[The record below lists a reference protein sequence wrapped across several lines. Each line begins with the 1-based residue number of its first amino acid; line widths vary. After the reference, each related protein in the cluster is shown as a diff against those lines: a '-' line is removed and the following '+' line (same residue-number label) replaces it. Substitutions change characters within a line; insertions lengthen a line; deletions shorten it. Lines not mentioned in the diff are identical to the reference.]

1 MAKKFSEY
9 KCTECGKKTP
19 KLLGKCPQCGE
30 FGTIEEVITENNSG
44 NMVGTKS
51 KGEMESSTPASNIR
65 DVNAEAHKHQPTGI
79 GELDRVLG
87 GGLVAGGVILL
98 AGPPGVGKALDVNTP
113 IPTYSSE
120 GVVWKALR
128 DIVVGDKVF
137 SENGEPIE
145 VKAVTEIWEN
155 RSAYK
160 MTFEPRISPEI
171 ERGTTCVGMIL
182 EPKDGTSGS
191 VEVDELVILTNN
203 SIVADE
209 NHEWL
214 TQTIHETAPSIKTTQ
229 SIVETLDFEHII
241 LPSKPLEGFQELI
254 VDENMLETA
263 VSRVSGFINAF
274 SDIEYYGDKPIHD
287 DLHRL
292 SVEDKKI
299 FVDMLIPDFDKTIKD
314 YAYCEFTVSGM
325 KRAKSII
332 QLLTELGY
340 IVEAETYEKVVQIS
354 VYRGTQLITNAE
366 KTVSDTLCIEVD
378 SETHLFLA
386 GKQMIPTHNS
396 SILATVAGI
405 LSNKEPVLYISG
417 EESVQQ
423 IKIRHERMD
432 ALGNHLFVINEPN
445 LSKVLWQIEEI
456 KPKLLIVDSLQT
468 IASPNIDSSTGS
480 VSQVTEVAKVISN
493 VAKQRGI
500 PTIFVGHYTK
510 DGNVAGPRTVE
521 HLVDVVLSFEGEDD
535 SPLRLL
541 RGIKNRFGQADEI
554 GCFEHTENG
563 LEEVSD
569 PSGFF
574 MDERSE
580 SPQGV
585 ATSIYL
591 EGKRALPIEIQSL
604 VVSSPLPNPRKV
616 TTGIDSGRTMQLFA
630 ILQKHGKQRLADK
643 DIYVS
648 TLGNV
653 KVREPGVDLA
663 TAFSLVSDARDTP
676 VRHDAVFI
684 GEIALSGKIRKVQGI
699 HRRLAEAIKLG
710 FPVAYVPEGTKANL
724 PKSLHG
730 KIILIELRD
739 VSRIPTALDGM
750 KASIDVGD
758 FK

>member
-98 AGPPGVGKALDVNTP
+98 AGPPGVGKALDINTP

-128 DIVVGDKVF
+128 DIIVGDKVF

-155 RSAYK
+155 RPAYK
-160 MTFEPRISPEI
+160 MTFEPQISPEI
-171 ERGTTCVGMIL
+171 ERRTTCLGMAI
-182 EPKDGTSGS
+182 EQNGENSGTNT
-191 VEVDELVILTNN
+191 VAEQVILTNN

-229 SIVETLDFEHII
+229 NIVETLDFEHII
-241 LPSKPLEGFQELI
+241 FPSNPLDSFEELI

-263 VSRVSGFINAF
+263 VSKISGFINAF
-274 SDIEYYGDKPIHD
+274 SDIEYYGDKPIQD
-287 DLHRL
+287 ELHRL
-292 SVEDKKI
+292 SAEDKAI
-299 FVDMLIPDFDKTIKD
+299 FVDMLIPNFDKIIKS
-314 YAYCEFTVSGM
+314 YSYCEFTVSGM
-325 KRAKSII
+325 NRAKSII

-340 IVEAETYEKVVQIS
+340 IVEAETYKKVVQIS
-354 VYRGTQLITNAE
+354 VYRGTHLITNAE

-648 TLGNV
+648 TLGNI